1 MKIKGQEIKL
11 KITPRAIEKA
21 ENMSNLDILAILRK
35 TETGEEPKVTDYYKV
50 IYAGYL
56 GATNDDIA
64 YEDFLKLLEDENISI
79 LNVNHEGVKLI
90 NEIYTLKN

>member
-35 TETGEEPKVTDYYKV
+35 TETGEEPKATDYYKV

-90 NEIYTLKN
+90 NEIHTLKN